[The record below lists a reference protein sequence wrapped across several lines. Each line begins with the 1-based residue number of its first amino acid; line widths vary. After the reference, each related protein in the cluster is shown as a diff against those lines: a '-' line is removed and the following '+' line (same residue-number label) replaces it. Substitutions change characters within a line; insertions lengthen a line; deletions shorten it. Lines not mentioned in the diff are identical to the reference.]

1 MTEKNILQDVS
12 IESVTQLW
20 SLLSEDQRIY
30 LRENY
35 EIQYFKKNQ
44 IIYKENETPES
55 LLCLV
60 KGKVKV
66 FKEGVGGRGQ
76 IVRMVKA
83 PGIFGK
89 RALFAE
95 ENYTTSSISIEESV
109 IITIQKSVLMRIL
122 NDNVKLALFL
132 LKRLSKELGFSNNQT
147 VSLTQKHIRGRLAEA
162 ILHLKETYGLE
173 SDNMTLNIYLSR
185 EDLANLSNMTT
196 SNAIRTLSNF
206 ASEKALAVDGRK
218 VKIVN
223 EEALRRISNLG

>member
-1 MTEKNILQDVS
+1 MAERNILQDVS

-20 SLLSEDQRIY
+20 SLLSDDQKGY
-30 LRENY
+30 LQDNY
-35 EIQYFKKNQ
+35 EIHYFKKNQ
-44 IIYKENETPES
+44 IIYKEDESPES

-95 ENYTTSSISIEESV
+95 ENYTTSSLSIEESV
-109 IITIQKSVLMRIL
+109 IITIHKDVLMSIL
-122 NDNVKLALFL
+122 NQNVQLALFL

-162 ILHLKETYGLE
+162 ILHLRETYGVE
-173 SDNMTLNIYLSR
+173 SDGVTLNIYLSR

-206 ASEKALAVDGRK
+206 AIEKAIVVDGRK

-223 EEALRRISNLG
+223 DEALRRISNLG

>member
-1 MTEKNILQDVS
+1 MAERSILHEAS
-12 IESVTQLW
+12 ISLVKQLW
-20 SLLSEDQRIY
+20 DLLNEEQKVFISENHQVHH
-30 LRENY
+30 
-35 EIQYFKKNQ
+35 FKKNQ
-44 IIYKENETPES
+44 IIYKEGEEPNN

-60 KGKVKV
+60 KGKVKI

-95 ENYTTSSISIEESV
+95 EEYTTSSISIEESV
-109 IITIQKSVLMRIL
+109 IITIQKDTLMEVL
-122 NDNVKLALFL
+122 NHNVKLSLFF
-132 LKRLSKELGFSNNQT
+132 LKSISKELGFSNNLT

-162 ILHLKETYGLE
+162 LLFLKETYGTE
-173 SDNMTLNIYLSR
+173 SDGVTLNIYLSR

-206 ASEKALAVDGRK
+206 ATERVISVDGRK
-218 VKIVN
+218 VKVLN
-223 EEALRRISNLG
+223 EESLKRISNLG